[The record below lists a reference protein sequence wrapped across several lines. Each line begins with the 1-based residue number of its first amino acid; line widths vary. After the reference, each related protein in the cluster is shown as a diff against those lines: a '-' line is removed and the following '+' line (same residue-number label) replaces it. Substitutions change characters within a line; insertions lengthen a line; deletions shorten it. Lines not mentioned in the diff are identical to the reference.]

1 MGVPFKVLFLAGSRT
16 LWGPQKREPN
26 VENYKRLQE
35 GSFQE
40 HFRDVFKVK
49 DGKCILRMGF
59 GVTAALS

>member
-1 MGVPFKVLFLAGSRT
+1 MPYYFRDLKS
-16 LWGPQKREPN
+16 EPN

-35 GSFQE
+35 GSFPE